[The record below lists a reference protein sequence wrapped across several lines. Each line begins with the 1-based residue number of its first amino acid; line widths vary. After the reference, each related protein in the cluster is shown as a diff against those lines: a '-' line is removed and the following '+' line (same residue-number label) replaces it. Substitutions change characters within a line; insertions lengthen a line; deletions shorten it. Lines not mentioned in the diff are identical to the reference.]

1 MRVVTASIIG
11 LCFMISSVWAVE
23 VAPAPVTQGNQT
35 AQPQGTAVTVQTQST
50 PKPAIIPAV
59 ASSACL

>member
-1 MRVVTASIIG
+1 MRVVIASIIG

-35 AQPQGTAVTVQTQST
+35 AQPQGTAVAAPT
-50 PKPAIIPAV
+50 P
-59 ASSACL
+59 CLRRNLPLFLP